1 MRSRLSPITT
11 RAPSV
16 QVGEQE
22 GCLAFRASC
31 DVPTEQHHAG
41 DRVARVGE
49 QRAEVGV
56 LCEEHP
62 MTVDGRLQDHGIRSA
77 PQAEIACMH
86 RVVAR
91 VGQQGADSR

>member
-1 MRSRLSPITT
+1 
-11 RAPSV
+11 
-16 QVGEQE
+16 
-22 GCLAFRASC
+22 
-31 DVPTEQHHAG
+31 
-41 DRVARVGE
+41 VGE